1 MKKFL
6 VILILFF
13 TFNLSFSFADNAQIF
28 SNVNSYNNKLV
39 KIENYT
45 FNYKTDSFRVF
56 DKTGK

>member
-6 VILILFF
+6 VVFILFF

-39 KIENYT
+39 KIGNYT
-45 FNYKTDSFRVF
+45 FKSNNAGYSPTF
-56 DKTGK
+56 T